1 MSTASASRL
10 TAVIRGR
17 AVSGQFSYEEAFDR
31 NLGWFTEGE
40 QQRLRSKT
48 IAIAGMGGVG
58 GVHLLTLARLGFA
71 NFHIA
76 DLDSF
81 ELANF
86 NRQVGAAMSSLGEGK
101 TSVLARMARDIN
113 PEMRL
118 VEFADGINEDN
129 IREFL
134 SGVDLFIDGFDFFAI
149 GIRRKT
155 FQLCRELGIPAVT
168 AAPIGMGVAFLA
180 FTPEGMSFEDYF
192 RFENRSDLRQYINFL
207 LGLAP
212 KAAHRAYLVDPTR
225 VDIAKKKAPSTIIG
239 VQLCAS
245 FTAAQVVKMLL
256 KRGKVRSA
264 PFHYHFDAYLNR
276 FRTFRSP
283 GNNGF
288 LQQMK
293 GNLVERSIRGQLNA
307 AGDDRSRPS
316 KGD

>member
-1 MSTASASRL
+1 MSAPRL
-10 TAVIRGR
+10 AAVTRGW
-17 AVSGQFSYEEAFDR
+17 AVTGRFSYEEAFDR
-31 NLGWFTEGE
+31 NLGWFTEEE
-40 QQRLRSKT
+40 QQRLRTKT

-86 NRQVGAAMSSLGEGK
+86 NRQVGATMSSLGESK
-101 TSVLARMARDIN
+101 TSVLARMVRDIN
-113 PEMRL
+113 PEARL
-118 VEFADGINEDN
+118 VEFADGINEN
-129 IREFL
+129 NVGEFL
-134 SGVDLFIDGFDFFAI
+134 SGVDLFIDGFDFFVI

-180 FTPEGMSFEDYF
+180 FMPGGMSFEDYF
-192 RFENRSDLRQYINFL
+192 RFENKSEIRQYINFL

-225 VDIAKKKAPSTIIG
+225 VNIAKKKAPSTIIG

-245 FTAAQVVKMLL
+245 YTAAQVVKILL
-256 KRGKVRSA
+256 KRGKVRPA
-264 PFHYHFDAYLNR
+264 PYHYHFDAYLNR

-288 LQQMK
+288 LQRMK
-293 GNLVERSIRGQLNA
+293 GDFVERSIRKQLDA
-307 AGDDRSRPS
+307 TGDDRSRSP